1 MVGTGIAGVDII
13 GRVPHNV
20 SLGFVVFVALRKE
33 KFSHED
39 RP

>member
-1 MVGTGIAGVDII
+1 MVGTGIAGVI